1 MNKSVAGGLLTAALM
16 LLVMVVVGAVAA
28 GPKKE
33 CVEWETVYPTPTPI
47 PLSNIYSE
55 WIPVPGTAPGTGHG
69 WVRATELAKARS
81 QWPPKE
87 ILTAHI
93 LTDSEYEQ
101 IAEEHGN
108 PLTQGGKWTYGF
120 PPRQGFPLLYG
131 GVVLKNKWLP
141 ARLQN

>member
-1 MNKSVAGGLLTAALM
+1 MKLLTISIVFIISCII
-16 LLVMVVVGAVAA
+16 LLTIASANGVT
-28 GPKKE
+28 KE
-33 CVEWETVYPTPTPI
+33 CVEWKTIYPTPTPI
-47 PLSNIYSE
+47 PMSVVYSE

-93 LTDSEYEQ
+93 LTDAEYNQ
-101 IAEEHGN
+101 IAEEHGYA
-108 PLTQGGKWTYGF
+108 LTQGGKWTYGF

-131 GVVLKNKWLP
+131 GVALKNEWLP
-141 ARLQN
+141 ERLQ